1 MMLEIAE
8 PPLDAVV
15 VNSFDKMRSYYKDDE
30 TIVCSSLNGQTP
42 SEDISVPQAK
52 QCAVCPQNSWG
63 SRITPNGKRAR
74 ACTEYATLRLLT
86 LNEPS
91 YALLRV
97 PSTSLKLF
105 REYRKSLSSRGYT
118 LRSVVTHVSVRPTEN
133 YDLLNFKVVRFLKDV
148 ELNSIISLSKTV
160 RPQFEKTDGY
170 IH

>member
-1 MMLEIAE
+1 MLEIAE
-8 PPLDAVV
+8 PPIDAVV
-15 VNSFDKMRSYYKDDE
+15 VNSFDKMRSYDEDDE
-30 TIVCSSLNGQTP
+30 TIVCSSIDGLTP
-42 SEDISVPQAK
+42 SKNISAPQAK

-97 PSTSLKLF
+97 PSTSLRVF
-105 REYRKSLSSRGYT
+105 RDYRKSLSSRGYT
-118 LRSVVTHVSVRPTEN
+118 LKSVVTHVSVRPTEN
-133 YDLLNFKVVRFLKDV
+133 YDMLNFKVVRFLKDV

-160 RPQFEKTDGY
+160 RPQFKKTDGY

>member
-1 MMLEIAE
+1 MLEIAE
-8 PPLDAVV
+8 PPIDAVIIDA
-15 VNSFDKMRSYYKDDE
+15 FDNMRAYYLDDK
-30 TIVCSSLNGQTP
+30 TIICTSGDGVTP
-42 SEDISVPQAK
+42 SDKSSVLQAK
-52 QCAVCPQNSWG
+52 QCAPCPQNIWG
-63 SRITPNGKRAR
+63 SRITPNGKRAK
-74 ACTEYATLRLLT
+74 ACTEYATLKLIT
-86 LNEPS
+86 LEEPNRS
-91 YALLRV
+91 LLRV

-133 YDLLNFKVVRFLKDV
+133 YDVLNFKVVRFLKDV